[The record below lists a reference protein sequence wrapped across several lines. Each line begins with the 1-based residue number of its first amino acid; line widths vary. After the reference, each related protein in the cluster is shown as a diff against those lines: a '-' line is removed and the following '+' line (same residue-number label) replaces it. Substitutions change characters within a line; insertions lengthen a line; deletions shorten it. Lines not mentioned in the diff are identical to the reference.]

1 MSKRLHTVMETFPQ
15 YEELIRELA
24 GTNPEFESLCH
35 EYGQVTEKLH
45 HLEEIGDVDRDARS
59 DALRHRRAALADEL
73 HALMSQS
80 ART

>member
-1 MSKRLHTVMETFPQ
+1 MSKRLHTVIETFPQ

-24 GTNPEFESLCH
+24 GTSPEFEALCH
-35 EYGQVTEKLH
+35 EYGEVTEKLH
-45 HLEEIGDVDRDARS
+45 GLEESSDVDRDSRA
-59 DALRHRRAALADEL
+59 DTLKHRRAALADEL